1 MRSLLV
7 LLLSFAIVMGAH
19 PCVAQGEFGG
29 QPAGTR
35 EVTGAVGDAA
45 AAQAAASS
53 VDLAQWRERVREF
66 KRLWSPGHPEQAVKA
81 LLAEGRERTQSALL
95 EVLRNAPSSDPI
107 RVDAALAMALTDLDY
122 PLARSVLLE
131 YFPWGNR
138 LAIDEDAL
146 SLYAQVYERRKDPDL
161 LGRLLDFAP
170 YTDGA
175 GAEVMAGV
183 LFGIARDT
191 PRELL
196 RALGAKPK
204 SVWDCASHLLLYE
217 IEGKPVAEAFVS
229 LTQIAQDGSD
239 PLRGLAERLVSRIG
253 EARKRQA
260 ELRQAPPKSPFPLV
274 PRGVSLPKEAIAALK
289 TRWRDWHVMGTSG
302 FDAAVIGAVR
312 SRFGED
318 AGPQHCWGDFDGN
331 GLRDVALL
339 IRRNIGDGVKLI
351 ALRRREGGRWI
362 SDELRSFSFGS
373 GFQGG
378 YSGFT
383 IYLAPHSPGA
393 VEFWEEKNGETGRT
407 GRLELRSDGI
417 ELNFEGKAS
426 VLYYWSGSEYS
437 KVTTG
442 D

>member
-1 MRSLLV
+1 
-7 LLLSFAIVMGAH
+7 
-19 PCVAQGEFGG
+19 
-29 QPAGTR
+29 
-35 EVTGAVGDAA
+35 VGDAT

-53 VDLAQWRERVREF
+53 ADLAQWREHVRQF
-66 KRLWSPGHPEQAVKA
+66 RNVWITGHPEQAQKA

-95 EVLRNAPSSDPI
+95 EVLRNAPPSDPV
-107 RVDAALAMALTDLDY
+107 RVDAALAMALTDLNY

-146 SLYAQVYERRKDPDL
+146 SLYAEVYQRRRDPEL
-161 LGRLLDFAP
+161 LGRLLDFTP

-175 GAEVMAGV
+175 GADIMAGV
-183 LFGIARDT
+183 LFRIARDT

-196 RALGAKPK
+196 RALEAK
-204 SVWDCASHLLLYE
+204 SNWTWHSACHLLAYE

-239 PLRGLAERLVSRIG
+239 PSRGLAERLVSRIG

-274 PRGVSLPKEAIAALK
+274 PRGVSLPKQAIAALK
-289 TRWRDWHVMGTSG
+289 TRWREWHVMGTSG
-302 FDAAVIGAVR
+302 FDAAVISAVR

-318 AGPQHCWGDFDGN
+318 ARPQRCWGDFDGN
-331 GLRDVALL
+331 GLGDVALL
-339 IRRNIGDGVKLI
+339 IRRNTGDGVKLI
-351 ALRRREGGRWI
+351 ALRQLGGGRWI
-362 SDELRSFSFGS
+362 SEELLSLPFGS

-383 IYLAPHSPGA
+383 IYLTPHSPGA
-393 VEFWEEKNGETGRT
+393 VEFWREKNGETGKT

-426 VLYYWSGSEYS
+426 VLYYWSGSGYS